1 MTSQTYPAHLQ
12 TQLDKI
18 VSSCP
23 LVPVITIDR
32 PEDAL
37 PLGKALV
44 DGGLRILEIT
54 LRTAYGLPAITALRD
69 ALPEVWV
76 GVGTVATREQFAAA
90 EAAGA
95 QFVITPGSTNEL
107 LEYGM
112 TAKIPLLAGVSSLSE
127 VMEGYRLGYRT
138 FKFFPA
144 EVAGGVSALKA
155 YSGPFPDV
163 HFCPTG
169 GITLEKAKDYLALPN
184 VDAVGGSW
192 LTPKDAIATGDWAKL
207 RSIAEQSLAAL
218 I

>member
-1 MTSQTYPAHLQ
+1 MTNQAYPLHLQ
-12 TQLDKI
+12 EQLDKI

-44 DGGLRILEIT
+44 EGGLRILEIT
-54 LRTAYGLPAITALRD
+54 LRTPYGLKAISDLRS
-69 ALPEVWV
+69 ALPDVWV
-76 GVGTVATREQFAAA
+76 GVGTVATKEQFEAA
-90 EAAGA
+90 EEAGA
-95 QFVITPGSTNEL
+95 QFVITPGSTSEL

-112 TAKIPLLAGVSSLSE
+112 TARIPLLPGVSSLSE

-163 HFCPTG
+163 SFCPTG

-184 VDAVGGSW
+184 VNAVGGSW
-192 LTPKDAIATGDWAKL
+192 LTPKDVIAAGDWAQL
-207 RSIAEQSLAAL
+207 RSIAEKSLAAVK
-218 I
+218 

>member
-1 MTSQTYPAHLQ
+1 MTNQTYPVHLQ
-12 TQLDKI
+12 EQLDKI

-44 DGGLRILEIT
+44 EGGLRILEIT
-54 LRTAYGLPAITALRD
+54 LRTPYGLQAIADLREAMPD
-69 ALPEVWV
+69 VWV

-95 QFVITPGSTNEL
+95 QFVITPGSTSEL
-107 LEYGM
+107 LDYGM
-112 TAKIPLLAGVSSLSE
+112 TAKIPLLPGVSSLSE

-169 GITLEKAKDYLALPN
+169 GITLEKAKDYLALAN
-184 VDAVGGSW
+184 VKAVGGSW
-192 LTPKDAIATGDWAKL
+192 LTPKDVIAAGDWAKL
-207 RSIAEQSLAAL
+207 TSIAEQSLASL
-218 I
+218 K